1 MDIKLLLQIAGVTL
15 GLLYLWLEYRA
26 NIWLWVVGAVM
37 PIVHSILYFQ
47 QGLYADFSMQLYYV
61 LAAIYGL
68 IVWAYYDKRT
78 TESKQSRS
86 LPIAHT
92 PLSHIAPLVVVY
104 ALLHLGIYFVLI
116 TYTDSTVPF
125 WDAMTTALSI
135 VATWML
141 ARKYVEQWLVWLV
154 VDMITVGL
162 YIYKGIPI
170 TASLY
175 LLYCALAV
183 VGYRRWLR
191 QI

>member
-1 MDIKLLLQIAGVTL
+1 
-15 GLLYLWLEYRA
+15 
-26 NIWLWVVGAVM
+26 
-37 PIVHSILYFQ
+37 
-47 QGLYADFSMQLYYV
+47 
-61 LAAIYGL
+61 
-68 IVWAYYDKRT
+68 
-78 TESKQSRS
+78 
-86 LPIAHT
+86 
-92 PLSHIAPLVVVY
+92 
-104 ALLHLGIYFVLI
+104 
-116 TYTDSTVPF
+116 
-125 WDAMTTALSI
+125 MTTALSI

-175 LLYCALAV
+175 LLYCTLAV

>member
-1 MDIKLLLQIAGVTL
+1 MDIKLLLQIAGATL

-37 PIVHSILYFQ
+37 PIVHSVLYFQ

-68 IVWAYYDKRT
+68 IVWAYYDKRK

-92 PLSHIAPLVVVY
+92 PLSHIVPLVVVY

-175 LLYCALAV
+175 LLYCTLAV